1 MQTTSVY
8 AVNRDTA
15 NSLEVRTEEI
25 AAPPDGHA
33 RVRVEAAGVSYGDL
47 LFQRGVVPGG
57 PKPPFVPGCDLTG
70 VVEAVGAGVDL
81 EIGQRVTAL
90 VVKGGYT
97 TAVTLPADRLVP
109 VPDGVD
115 AVSVASVSLNY
126 FIAYQMLH
134 RVAKVQSGQSILV
147 HGASGG
153 VGLAFLQLAEH
164 IGNVTVFGT
173 ASAAN
178 ADLVTR
184 HGAIA
189 IDYRAQDFANVVR
202 DSVGTVD
209 AAFDPVGGP
218 HFWRSYALL
227 RKNGGRLVA
236 YGQNDAL
243 RNGKR
248 NMAVGA
254 VGFLGGIIFPNL
266 KPDGKKTGFYNAW
279 SLEKSQPTAYRK
291 DLAEVLNLL
300 SADKIA
306 PREVATLPLRE
317 ADEAFR
323 RLEEGVTGKLVLD
336 CA

>member
-8 AVNRDTA
+8 AVNRDTTG
-15 NSLEVRTEEI
+15 SLEVRTQEL
-25 AAPPDGHA
+25 AAPPAGHA

-47 LFQRGVVPGG
+47 LFQRSVVPGG
-57 PKPPFVPGCDLTG
+57 PKHPFVPGCDLTG
-70 VVEAVGAGVDL
+70 VVEAVGDGVTL
-81 EIGQRVTAL
+81 SVGQRVTAL
-90 VVKGGYT
+90 VVSGGYT
-97 TAVTLPADRLVP
+97 SGITLPESRLVP

-115 AVSVASVSLNY
+115 AVAAASVALNY

-134 RVAKVQSGQSILV
+134 RVAKIQPGQSILV

-178 ADLVTR
+178 ADLLAR
-184 HGAIA
+184 HGAVP
-189 IDYRAQDFANVVR
+189 IDYRAQDFANVV
-202 DSVGTVD
+202 GAVD
-209 AAFDPVGGP
+209 AAFDPIGGG
-218 HFWRSYALL
+218 HFWRSYAVL
-227 RKNGGRLVA
+227 RRGGRLVA

-248 NMAVGA
+248 NLLVGMQ
-254 VGFLGGIIFPNL
+254 GFLGGIIAPKL
-266 KPDGKKTGFYNAW
+266 LPDGKLTGFYNAW
-279 SLEKSQPTAYRK
+279 SLEKSQPTAYRE

-306 PREVATLPLRE
+306 PREVSTLPLRDAE
-317 ADEAFR
+317 EAFR
-323 RLEEGVTGKLVLD
+323 RLEEGVTGKLVLT
-336 CA
+336 C

>member
-15 NSLEVRTEEI
+15 DSLEVRTHEL
-25 AAPPDGHA
+25 ADPPAGHA

-47 LFQRGVVPGG
+47 LFQRSVVPGG
-57 PKPPFVPGCDLTG
+57 PKHPFVPGCDLTG
-70 VVEAVGAGVDL
+70 VVEAVGEGVSL
-81 EIGQRVTAL
+81 TVGQRVTAL
-90 VVKGGYT
+90 VVSGGYT
-97 TAVTLPADRLVP
+97 TGITLPAARLVP
-109 VPDGVD
+109 VPEGVD
-115 AVSVASVSLNY
+115 AVSAASVALNY

-178 ADLVTR
+178 ADLVRR
-184 HGAIA
+184 HGAVA
-189 IDYRAQDFANVVR
+189 VDYRAEDFANAVR
-202 DSVGTVD
+202 DKVGAVD
-209 AAFDPVGGP
+209 AAFDPIGGG
-218 HFWRSYALL
+218 HFWRSYAVL

-248 NMAVGA
+248 NLLVGMQ
-254 VGFLGGIIFPNL
+254 GFLGGIIAPKL
-266 KPDGKKTGFYNAW
+266 RPDGKLTGFYNAW
-279 SLEKSQPTAYRK
+279 ALEKSQPHAYQE

-306 PREVATLPLRE
+306 PREVSTLPLRD
-317 ADEAFR
+317 ADEVFR
-323 RLEEGVTGKLVLD
+323 RLEAGVTGKLVLT
-336 CA
+336 CE

>member
-15 NSLEVRTEEI
+15 NSLEVRTHEL
-25 AAPPDGHA
+25 ADPPAGHA

-47 LFQRGVVPGG
+47 LFQRSVVPGG
-57 PKPPFVPGCDLTG
+57 PKHPFVPGCDLTG
-70 VVEAVGAGVDL
+70 VVEAVGPGVSL
-81 EIGQRVTAL
+81 AIGQRVTAL
-90 VVKGGYT
+90 VVSGGYT
-97 TAVTLPADRLVP
+97 SGVVLPASRLVP

-115 AVSVASVSLNY
+115 AVSAASVALNY

-134 RVAKVQSGQSILV
+134 RVAAVSSGHSILV

-173 ASAAN
+173 ASSSNAA
-178 ADLVTR
+178 LVQR
-184 HGAIA
+184 HGAVA
-189 IDYRAQDFANVVR
+189 IDYRAEDFANVVR
-202 DSVGTVD
+202 DKVGAVD
-209 AAFDPVGGP
+209 AAFDPMGGG

-227 RKNGGRLVA
+227 RRGGRLVA
-236 YGQNDAL
+236 YGQNNAL
-243 RNGKR
+243 RGGKR
-248 NMAVGA
+248 NLLVGMQ
-254 VGFLGGIIFPNL
+254 GFLGGIIAPKL
-266 KPDGKKTGFYNAW
+266 VPDGRSTGFYNAW
-279 SLEKSQPTAYRK
+279 SLEKTQPTAYRE

-306 PREVATLPLRE
+306 PREVSTLPLRD

-323 RLEEGVTGKLVLD
+323 RLEAGVTGKLVLTCD
-336 CA
+336 

>member
-15 NSLEVRTEEI
+15 DSLEVRTHEQ
-25 AAPPDGHA
+25 AAPPAGHA

-47 LFQRGVVPGG
+47 LFQRSVVPGG
-57 PKPPFVPGCDLTG
+57 PKHPFVPGCDLTG
-70 VVEAVGAGVDL
+70 VVEAVGSGVSL
-81 EIGQRVTAL
+81 SVGQRVTAL
-90 VVKGGYT
+90 VVSGGYT
-97 TAVTLPADRLVP
+97 TGITLPESRLVP

-115 AVSVASVSLNY
+115 AVSAASVALNY

-134 RVAKVQSGQSILV
+134 RVASVESGQSILV

-178 ADLVTR
+178 APLVTR

-189 IDYRAQDFANVVR
+189 VDYRAEDFANAIR
-202 DSVGTVD
+202 DKVGAVD
-209 AAFDPVGGP
+209 AAFDPMGGG
-218 HFWRSYALL
+218 HFWRSYAVLG
-227 RKNGGRLVA
+227 KGGRLVA
-236 YGQNDAL
+236 YGQNNAL
-243 RNGKR
+243 RDGKR
-248 NMAVGA
+248 NLLVGMQ
-254 VGFLGGIIFPNL
+254 GFLGGIILPKL
-266 KPDGKKTGFYNAW
+266 RPDGKLTGFYNAW
-279 SLEKSQPTAYRK
+279 SLEKSQPHAYRE

-306 PREVATLPLRE
+306 PREVSTLPLRD

-323 RLEEGVTGKLVLD
+323 RLEAGVTGKLVLTCD
-336 CA
+336 